1 MGFVIAQVV
10 REFHIPIS
18 SLLAMPKKHFFWL
31 YAMMPR
37 VRAERDLMMLRVMR
51 VSQADQEG
59 FEKITQEIQS
69 EMGVIYERQF
79 QTPKIVK
86 IEECDEGLD
95 PEFDREG
102 LRALKIKHGV

>member
-1 MGFVIAQVV
+1 MV

-18 SLLAMPKKHFFWL
+18 SLLEMPKRHFFWL
-31 YAMMPR
+31 YSMMPR

-51 VSQADQEG
+51 LAQADQEG
-59 FEKITQEIQS
+59 FEKVAQQIQG

-79 QTPKIVK
+79 QAPKVVK
-86 IEECDEGLD
+86 IEECSEELD

-102 LRALKIKHGV
+102 LRALKAKHGV